1 MTDGFRQLILVAS
14 AFRRKVRI
22 IAPRGTRLR
31 QGSGEART
39 SDHMTA
45 RGNCAGEGVMKKLI
59 SGLLMLGWIPT
70 LGVVAGARWI
80 AGDPVA
86 AQARSPV
93 KVTRIYTGTD
103 GKTKVEEFEIPLKAR
118 DAGQEVSASVALTT
132 LQVRRTTPQYFL
144 DWHGASRRQ
153 LVVTLAGE
161 SEIELDGG
169 RKLRLGPGHILLAE
183 DTTGKGHISRAVPG
197 KDRIALDIGLAD
209 GATLPR

>member
-1 MTDGFRQLILVAS
+1 MR
-14 AFRRKVRI
+14 
-22 IAPRGTRLR
+22 
-31 QGSGEART
+31 
-39 SDHMTA
+39 
-45 RGNCAGEGVMKKLI
+45 KKLI
-59 SGLLMLGWIPT
+59 SGILMLGWIPT
-70 LGVVAGARWI
+70 LGVVTGARWI
-80 AGDPVA
+80 TGDAVA
-86 AQARSPV
+86 AQARTPV

-103 GKTKVEEFEIPLKAR
+103 GRTKVEEFEIPLKPR